1 MNRFASSGEIEAPYE
16 QRWVMRS
23 AWRLALVEEVAAAGR
38 CA

>member
-1 MNRFASSGEIEAPYE
+1 MFISTGLITPPYE

>member
-1 MNRFASSGEIEAPYE
+1 MMFDRIGDSGEPYE